1 MELLILSAEIIVKAG
16 REIVKIYA
24 KEDFDVVIKEDH
36 SPLTLADRTSHTMLV
51 AALNKTGL
59 PVLSEESGTI
69 QWSERKKWQR
79 FWLVDPLDGTKEFI
93 KRNDQFT

>member
-36 SPLTLADRTSHTMLV
+36 SPLTLADRTSR
-51 AALNKTGL
+51 
-59 PVLSEESGTI
+59 SEEHT
-69 QWSERKKWQR
+69 SELQSH
-79 FWLVDPLDGTKEFI
+79 
-93 KRNDQFT
+93 